1 MVNITFPDNS
11 IKKFEKGITGLEIA
25 KSISNSLAKSMFALK
40 LNDEVALKNIAKEC
54 LSSIYILR
62 PTEIIGSNS
71 LNARKLVKSRITQ
84 DKKLEQGQILSPC
97 RKKALIELSKGTNSQ
112 DKAWALRNIAILM
125 QNGISFDGI
134 QIKNETGVKN
144 K

>member
-1 MVNITFPDNS
+1 MNTFFEVKNVTFSSSKDHRLVDVNF
-11 IKKFEKGITGLEIA
+11 
-25 KSISNSLAKSMFALK
+25 
-40 LNDEVALKNIAKEC
+40 
-54 LSSIYILR
+54 YI
-62 PTEIIGSNS
+62 E
-71 LNARKLVKSRITQ
+71 
-84 DKKLEQGQILSPC
+84 EQGQILSPC

-134 QIKNETGVKN
+134 QIKNETGVKS